1 MQPRRQRSQGHIPP
15 LFACPL
21 LWLTR
26 FHKHMSKITVGILGL
41 GTVGTG
47 VAKLLGD
54 DPRFRVKWIAVRDRL
69 KPRDADLSA
78 IRLTDQPSEVVNDPE
93 TEIIIEVA
101 GGVGPIF
108 EWI

>member
-1 MQPRRQRSQGHIPP
+1 
-15 LFACPL
+15 
-21 LWLTR
+21 
-26 FHKHMSKITVGILGL
+26 GILGL

-108 EWI
+108 EWIKQAISNGKHVVTANKEMIARHGSE